1 MKNRKHVNRES
12 IINTLEL
19 PKDLFLGVPV
29 FTLTGDGEL
38 VIENHRG
45 IQLYSQEQIIV
56 RSRHFMIRVDGQN
69 LFIESYSADGMMI
82 HGKIENI
89 GITQL

>member
-19 PKDLFLGVPV
+19 PKDLFLGAPV

-45 IQLYSQEQIIV
+45 IQFYSEDQMIV
-56 RSRHFMIRVDGQN
+56 RSKHFIIKVSGHH
-69 LFIESYSADGMMI
+69 LFIESYSVDGMII

-89 GITQL
+89 GITPP